1 MKQRI
6 YSYFLSIVLLVG
18 CLLPAP
24 QVRADDPPAGNEV
37 GTDQTETDPAKDGA
51 DAIVTFTNA
60 PDNTPYLEIQ
70 KELPV
75 DENEVLPE
83 GDPENEDEE
92 LRKGVKDTVFH
103 FFVEVQDGNGIYRPH
118 TNKYYSVT
126 ETGGGSAEDDIERFN
141 TGSNGMVELKAG
153 QTARFDYVG
162 EGKKCRITEIDLE
175 DGFACVSPAGGEVA
189 VTIGANG
196 ATVIFQNKYSNVLD
210 AEDGALT
217 VQKKISYPQGY
228 DYTGT
233 EEFGFT
239 LLVDNKPAK
248 SENYTVKDLEAGA
261 DLPGV
266 KKTDDNG
273 HFTLKANEAAVF
285 TELLGK
291 RDYRVTE
298 DACPENWH
306 SVGKNSFEGSTSDH
320 ETVTFTNTN
329 TAFTVEKRLVN
340 WRDDT
345 TQFTFELLDQE
356 GRTWADAEYML
367 YSATSGER
375 IDQDVSGNNIDG
387 KDMIYKTGA
396 DGRFRLKAN
405 QAAVFIGIE
414 EGTGYSVKEV
424 AEGGEYVQ
432 QTPTGAEGYQNQTV
446 SKAGNEI
453 LPFFN
458 ARLERKGAVTVTKQL
473 KYASEG
479 EAPLPGAEK
488 EFRFRIS
495 RIDTVSGNNVPDTME
510 PEPVEPDT
518 TEPGAGEP
526 DIMEPGTNV
535 PDTAEPGTGEQPP
548 AGTETEKY
556 FNKVTYTKGT
566 GGTQYTTDDK
576 GEFTLKAGETAIF
589 EGQFFDRRYKV
600 EEIGLEGMPGYSLE
614 EEKRVKSGTLEDGQ
628 MLSFV
633 FENTYT
639 ARHYDLEISK
649 VDETKKDGEQA
660 LAGAKF
666 MLYTDEA
673 CTLSYNGSKE
683 PVATGADGKVTL
695 TNLREGTYY
704 LKEVVAP
711 KGYQIRLEPIVLTV
725 KRVADADGN
734 EKLEVELPAESE
746 GSEVISADWSGDTL
760 TSADDPTTGHDK
772 LTITIKNDRGKLYN
786 LPATG
791 GPGTAG
797 FAVIGIILMA
807 AAAALVIR
815 SRKKTA

>member
-6 YSYFLSIVLLVG
+6 YSYFLSIVLLAG
-18 CLLPAP
+18 CLLPAL
-24 QVRADDPPAGNEV
+24 QVRADDPPAGGSDV
-37 GTDQTETDPAKDGA
+37 TEGAAESTDGA
-51 DAIVTFTNA
+51 PEAIVTFTNA

-70 KELPV
+70 KELEV
-75 DENEVLPE
+75 TDNEVLPE
-83 GDPENEDEE
+83 E
-92 LRKGVKDTVFH
+92 VKDTVFH
-103 FFVEVQDGNGIYRPH
+103 FFVEVQDEQGIYRPH
-118 TNKYYSVT
+118 ANKNYSVA
-126 ETGGGSAEDDIERFN
+126 ETGSGSAEDDQERFN
-141 TGSNGMVELKAG
+141 TGANGMVELKAG

-162 EGKKCRITEIDLE
+162 EGKKCRITEIDLG
-175 DGFACVSPAGGEVA
+175 DGFACVSPVGGKVE

-196 ATVIFQNKYSNVLD
+196 ATAIFQNKYSNILD
-210 AEDGALT
+210 AKDGALT

-239 LLVDNKPAK
+239 LTVDNKPAK
-248 SENYTVKDLEAGA
+248 SENYTVRDLAAGT

-266 KKTDDNG
+266 KKTDEKG

-285 TELLGK
+285 GELQGK
-291 RDYRVTE
+291 VDYRVTE
-298 DACPENWH
+298 DPCPAGWH
-306 SVGKNSFEGSTSDH
+306 NVDFYNTGRNYFEGSTSDRG
-320 ETVTFTNTN
+320 TVTFTNTN

-345 TQFTFELLDQE
+345 AQFTFELFDQE

-510 PEPVEPDT
+510 PEPDEPDT
-518 TEPGAGEP
+518 TEPGTGEP
-526 DIMEPGTNV
+526 DVTEPGTNV